1 MQPNAIWEAS
11 HNFNYSELQL
21 AGGFL
26 FFQEAKADRLG
37 VAVCDKRFLKIN
49 REIEIFR
56 ILLHFAEP
64 TKWLAF
70 KMPHTYGHTISP
82 PPISSCVHLIGLL
95 ATRPKCSQVHFP
107 LYTDLATN
115 FRLNWNSFLLTE
127 QQWWNFSV
135 RSPFCLSYLVF
146 KNQTGTETY
155 KDTERETKNAI
166 KECRLKK
173 NNKATK

>member
-82 PPISSCVHLIGLL
+82 PHLQLC
-95 ATRPKCSQVHFP
+95 A
-107 LYTDLATN
+107 
-115 FRLNWNSFLLTE
+115 LNWAFGHAPKMQSSSLSPLHWFSYKLQIELKQFLAYWATMVKL
-127 QQWWNFSV
+127 
-135 RSPFCLSYLVF
+135 FCKKSILFKLLS
-146 KNQTGTETY
+146 
-155 KDTERETKNAI
+155 I
-166 KECRLKK
+166 
-173 NNKATK
+173 